1 LRVITADG
9 ENLGVLKTEEALRTA
24 VDRGMDLVL
33 ISPNAVPPVA
43 KVVDFKKFLYQERKE
58 RSKAKTRSK
67 KSETKDIRFKP
78 FTGEGDLNW
87 QISRA
92 KEWLSGGNRVK
103 VWVAMKGREAAHPE
117 ICFEKIHKF
126 QTELEGVSKAEGSAE
141 RKANVISI
149 TFAPK

>member
-1 LRVITADG
+1 M
-9 ENLGVLKTEEALRTA
+9 GVLKTDEALKIA
-24 VDRGMDLVL
+24 VEKGLDLVV

-43 KVVDFKKFLYQERKE
+43 KIVDFKKFLYQERKE
-58 RSKAKTRSK
+58 RSKAKVRSK
-67 KSETKDIRFKP
+67 KSETKEIRFKP

-92 KEWLSGGNRVK
+92 KEWLTEGNRVK

-117 ICFEKIHKF
+117 ICFDKIHRFEAGLEKVAK
-126 QTELEGVSKAEGSAE
+126 TEGPAE